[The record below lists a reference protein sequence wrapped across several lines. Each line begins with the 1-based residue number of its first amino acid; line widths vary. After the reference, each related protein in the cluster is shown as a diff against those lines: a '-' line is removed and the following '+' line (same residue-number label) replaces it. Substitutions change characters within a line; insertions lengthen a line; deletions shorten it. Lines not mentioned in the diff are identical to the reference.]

1 MLITANTASQISWRK
16 KHSLKERL
24 ALFKQSLQVLLQVP
38 VSKVAACIIAEKPFD
53 WIQRL
58 LDALFVHNVQPAIG
72 SIVYCNLLIAVE
84 HTGIYVGNN
93 KIVHLDGEG
102 IVKLVST
109 KEFCQR
115 LGGFNPANT
124 VFCPTGQA
132 YRQPPSRSNRLGA
145 GQQALPLQSRGK
157 QLPFIRSPLLHR
169 QKAKHQQLYGTGNSA
184 SQELSCRLLA
194 CNSPEQKCCVS
205 TKLHTVSAL
214 FPAVAVWYNNYS
226 SKH

>member
-1 MLITANTASQISWRK
+1 MFITANTASQISWRK
-16 KHSLKERL
+16 QHSLKERL

-102 IVKLVST
+102 IVKLVSP

-124 VFCPTGQA
+124 VFCPTDVNGKPIGKPLKSPW
-132 YRQPPSRSNRLGA
+132 RRSTSAAVTISGKA
-145 GQQALPLQSRGK
+145 TAIHSQSAASPAKSKAPTALRHWK
-157 QLPFIRSPLLHR
+157 RF
-169 QKAKHQQLYGTGNSA
+169 
-184 SQELSCRLLA
+184 
-194 CNSPEQKCCVS
+194 
-205 TKLHTVSAL
+205 
-214 FPAVAVWYNNYS
+214 
-226 SKH
+226 

>member
-1 MLITANTASQISWRK
+1 MFITANTASQISWRK
-16 KHSLKERL
+16 QHSLKERL

-124 VFCPTGQA
+124 VFCPTDVNGKPIGSRQA
-132 YRQPPSRSNRLGA
+132 AKIALAQVNKRCRYNLGESNCHSFAVRCFTGKK
-145 GQQALPLQSRGK
+145 QSTNSFTALE
-157 QLPFIRSPLLHR
+157 
-169 QKAKHQQLYGTGNSA
+169 T
-184 SQELSCRLLA
+184 LLA
-194 CNSPEQKCCVS
+194 KNYHAVCWRA
-205 TKLHTVSAL
+205 TVLNRNA
-214 FPAVAVWYNNYS
+214 A
-226 SKH
+226 

>member
-1 MLITANTASQISWRK
+1 MFITANTASQISWRK
-16 KHSLKERL
+16 QHSLKERL

-58 LDALFVHNVQPAIG
+58 LDAIFVHNVQPAIG

-93 KIVHLDGEG
+93 RIVHLDGEG

-124 VFCPTGQA
+124 VFCPTDVNGKPIGSAAVTISGKATAIHSQSA
-132 YRQPPSRSNRLGA
+132 ASPAKSKAPT
-145 GQQALPLQSRGK
+145 ALR
-157 QLPFIRSPLLHR
+157 HW
-169 QKAKHQQLYGTGNSA
+169 
-184 SQELSCRLLA
+184 
-194 CNSPEQKCCVS
+194 
-205 TKLHTVSAL
+205 KLC
-214 FPAVAVWYNNYS
+214 
-226 SKH
+226 